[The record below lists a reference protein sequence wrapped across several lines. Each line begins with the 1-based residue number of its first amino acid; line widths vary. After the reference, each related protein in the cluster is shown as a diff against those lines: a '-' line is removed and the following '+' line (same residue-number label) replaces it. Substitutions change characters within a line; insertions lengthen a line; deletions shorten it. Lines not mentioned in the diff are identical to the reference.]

1 MLISSAFAQTAT
13 TTATNSV
20 TNDPTMNFILPM
32 LLVFGIFYFLVIRPQ
47 QNKLKAHQ
55 LKVSS
60 AKKGDKV
67 VTGGGIEGVIA
78 HVRDDVYE
86 VEIAPNV
93 RIKVRKNT
101 LLDVVTDKH

>member
-1 MLISSAFAQTAT
+1 MFISSAFAQTA
-13 TTATNSV
+13 ASAA
-20 TNDPTMNFILPM
+20 NDPTITFIVPM

-47 QNKLKAHQ
+47 QKKVKEHQ
-55 LKVSS
+55 EKITD

-78 HVRDDVYE
+78 HVREDIYE

-93 RIKVRKNT
+93 RVKLRKNS
-101 LLDVVTDKH
+101 LLDIISQKKSAK

>member
-1 MLISSAFAQTAT
+1 MFITSAFAQTT
-13 TTATNSV
+13 GSV
-20 TNDPTMNFILPM
+20 SNDPTMTFIIPM
-32 LLVFGIFYFLVIRPQ
+32 MLVFGIFYFLVIRPQ
-47 QNKLKAHQ
+47 QKKIKQ
-55 LKVSS
+55 QQEKITS

-67 VTGGGIEGVIA
+67 ITGGGIEGVIV

-101 LLDVVTDKH
+101 LMDIVTVKN

>member
-1 MLISSAFAQTAT
+1 MFTSSAYAQSAS
-13 TTATNSV
+13 AIAS
-20 TNDPTMNFILPM
+20 DPTITFIVPM

-47 QNKLKAHQ
+47 QKKAKEHQ
-55 LKVSS
+55 EKITT

-78 HVRDDVYE
+78 HVREDVYE
-86 VEIAPNV
+86 IEIAPNV

-101 LLDVVTDKH
+101 LIDIAPAKK

>member
-1 MLISSAFAQTAT
+1 MFISSAFAQSAT
-13 TTATNSV
+13 VNATS
-20 TNDPTMNFILPM
+20 DPTMTFIIPM
-32 LLVFGIFYFLVIRPQ
+32 MLVFGIFYFLVIRPQ
-47 QNKLKAHQ
+47 QNKLKQHQ
-55 LKVSS
+55 EKIIS

-67 VTGGGIEGVIA
+67 VTGGGVEGVIV

-101 LLDVVTDKH
+101 LIDIVTQKN

>member
-1 MLISSAFAQTAT
+1 MFTTSAVAQT
-13 TTATNSV
+13 TTAP
-20 TNDPTMNFILPM
+20 TNDPAMTFVIPM

-47 QNKLKAHQ
+47 QKKIKQ
-55 LKVSS
+55 QQEKITS

-67 VTGGGIEGVIA
+67 ITGGGIEGVIA

-101 LLDVVTDKH
+101 LMDIVTVKN